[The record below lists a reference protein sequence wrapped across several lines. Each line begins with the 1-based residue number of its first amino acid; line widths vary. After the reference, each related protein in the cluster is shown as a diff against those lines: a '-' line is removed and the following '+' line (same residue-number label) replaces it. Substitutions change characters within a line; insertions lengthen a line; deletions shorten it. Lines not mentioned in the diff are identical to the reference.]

1 MRWKTQKN
9 LRRIAG
15 RLSVEVT
22 TRRLTE
28 VAEG

>member
-1 MRWKTQKN
+1 MRGKTQKN

-15 RLSVEVT
+15 SLLIEVA
-22 TRRLTE
+22 TRRLAV